1 MVLFPKEENDVSN
14 KAQIT
19 VEVDG
24 NYLNLSVAGKPGVIL
39 KASDSELVVRE
50 LIRLAGEAPQV
61 VRATVVGDDA
71 PDAEDGGGD
80 VVDFPHEDSSPH
92 QEGGEDLIS
101 AVMGVVGDP
110 RVQSSV
116 SRVWGVLQN
125 MSAVTDRKKKRGA

>member
-1 MVLFPKEENDVSN
+1 MSN

-24 NYLNLSVAGKPGVIL
+24 NYLNLTAGGKSVIL
-39 KASDSELVVRE
+39 KATDTELVVRE
-50 LIRLAGEAPQV
+50 LIRIAGEAPQV
-61 VRATVVGDDA
+61 VRTTVVGDD
-71 PDAEDGGGD
+71 EDGDGGE
-80 VVDFPHEDSSPH
+80 VVDFPHEEDNAH

-125 MSAVTDRKKKRGA
+125 MSAVTDRNKRGKKGA

>member
-1 MVLFPKEENDVSN
+1 MT

-24 NYLNLSVAGKPGVIL
+24 NYLNLSVGGKPGVIL
-39 KASDSELVVRE
+39 KAADSELVVRE

-71 PDAEDGGGD
+71 PDAEDGGPGGE
-80 VVDFPHEDSSPH
+80 VVDFPHEESSPH
-92 QEGGEDLIS
+92 QDGGEDLIS

>member
-1 MVLFPKEENDVSN
+1 VSN

-24 NYLNLSVAGKPGVIL
+24 NYLNLTAGGKSVIL
-39 KASDSELVVRE
+39 KATDHALVVRE
-50 LIRLAGEAPQV
+50 LIRIAGEAPQV
-61 VRATVVGDDA
+61 VNATVVGEETPGADA
-71 PDAEDGGGD
+71 GGGE
-80 VVDFPHEDSSPH
+80 VVDFPQEDDNPH

-125 MSAVTDRKKKRGA
+125 MSEVTDRKRGKKGA

>member
-1 MVLFPKEENDVSN
+1 MSN

-24 NYLNLSVAGKPGVIL
+24 NYLNLSAGGKSVIL

-50 LIRLAGEAPQV
+50 LIRIAGEAPQV
-61 VRATVVGDDA
+61 VRATVVGDEGPVAAAD
-71 PDAEDGGGD
+71 DGGE

-125 MSAVTDRKKKRGA
+125 MSEVTDRKRGKKGA